1 MKKLLIFTLL
11 LSGVVL
17 ANNAASNTTSAN
29 RWPWSGKVDISYTL
43 TATTTKT
50 TPVFS
55 VKFFGEDP
63 DGNKFEL
70 TTLSGDAATS
80 ITLGDGQKKTT
91 WDATADLGDDVD
103 TSGYKIGVYAEDV
116 TDQATYLVLDL
127 TTYKMNTSTNGP
139 SVAVG
144 ASSKYAELWFR
155 RIENGT
161 FVMGATRPSSSSS
174 SGSSSGS
181 IHGSKDSGFISDSS
195 INKIDN
201 LENDLTPPEKYN
213 IVTNPTARQP
223 GIVTKHTVTLSKA
236 YYIGVFE
243 LTEGQYDRI
252 NADVTSSSAVA
263 QDSISYDMLRGTSYG
278 ATWPNKND
286 HRVDATSFFGKLRTK
301 TGNGLIFD
309 LPTEAQWEAAARW
322 KGTTGNVT
330 NDYYVGGY
338 LNNGVYCTS
347 ASNYYGLSDVAWYA
361 DNWGDEEGA
370 HEVGLKAAST
380 IGTYDMQGNVIEWCL
395 DWQEELAS
403 SYVIDPEGTTSNRFG
418 RVSRGGNCFGYAGC
432 RIQCRIYYRDPDVAD
447 TLHGCR
453 VALVP

>member
-17 ANNAASNTTSAN
+17 ADNIYDNIITDPTYVNPNSESNYDIIFDNAASGTSSAQ
-29 RWPWSGKVDISYTL
+29 RWPWNGKVDISYTL
-43 TATTTKT
+43 TAITTNT

-63 DGNKFEL
+63 DGNTFDL

-80 ITLGDGQKKTT
+80 ITLGAGQKKTT
-91 WDATADLGDDVD
+91 WDAAADLGTEVD
-103 TSGYKIGVYAEDV
+103 TTGYKIGVYAEDV

-127 TTYKMNTSTNGP
+127 TTYKMTTSTNGP
-139 SVAVG
+139 SVEVG

-161 FVMGATRPSSSSS
+161 FVMGATRPDK
-174 SGSSSGS
+174 SGDELTLAE
-181 IHGSKDSGFISDSS
+181 KDAM
-195 INKIDN
+195 
-201 LENDLTPPEKYN
+201 
-213 IVTNPTARQP
+213 VTNPTARP
-223 GIVTKHTVTLSKA
+223 IVATKHTVTLSKA

-252 NADVTSSSAVA
+252 NAEVTSSSAVA
-263 QDSISYDMLRGTSYG
+263 QANISYDNLRGTSYG

-309 LPTEAQWEAAARW
+309 LPTEAQWEAAALW

-347 ASNYYGLSDVAWYA
+347 ASNYYGLSEVAWYA
-361 DNWGDEEGA
+361 GNWGDEEGA

-380 IGTYDMQGNVIEWCL
+380 IGTYDMQGNVLEGCI
-395 DWQEELAS
+395 DWQGKLAS
-403 SYVIDPEGTTSNRFG
+403 SYVIDPEGTISNKYG
-418 RVSRGGNCFGYAGC
+418 HVYRGGNGSDYAHC
-432 RIQCRIYYRDPDVAD
+432 RIQCRIYNRSPDFID
-447 TLHGCR
+447 TKYGCR
-453 VALVP
+453 VALLP